1 MFRYKE
7 FFLLSTYL
15 LVFSVSDPGFFFS
28 VFSHSVL
35 RSRSQDLLA
44 GQELSFIILT
54 VFILKRALRQM
65 TIKCEAESRSL
76 KDFKNPDPEQKFRIQ
91 AKVTDPQH

>member
-15 LVFSVSDPGFFFS
+15 LVFSVSDPGFFSS

-54 VFILKRALRQM
+54 VFILFLIYKSFVIEHL
-65 TIKCEAESRSL
+65 KKFPESNVFIS
-76 KDFKNPDPEQKFRIQ
+76 
-91 AKVTDPQH
+91 